1 MVAFRPAEF
10 VLSRFCPEPL
20 CCHSI
25 RPSTTRSV
33 FRRSLQRRLP
43 LLIAVTTVLAAITAY
58 VFGLALLQ
66 SVWYQHYH
74 FAELILPRLIDVT
87 VFLWLFWVGS
97 SVGSFLNVVAW
108 RMPRGES
115 INGRSYCPR
124 CQTQLTARDNFPVFG
139 WLALAG
145 RCRTCRLPISAR
157 YPVVEAI
164 VGACVTV
171 VGITELYRLSLP
183 LYGSAGYYGPI
194 WAPNISMPQLS
205 LLLYHVVAI
214 CTLFA
219 CGLIRL
225 DGKPIPMRLMAF
237 TIAVTLVPLV
247 AFPPLGIVPWQVTS
261 TAAMNAANAGN
272 ERLSALVRVVCS
284 LAAAAFFARTLAR
297 SLCPTADPKLDPLGS
312 GTKKLLD
319 LVAMLGVASLIVGWQ
334 SLPAVIVVASLV
346 AFMARRWTGRG
357 SLASFAISIPMAMTF
372 QIALWRPLHQ
382 SGYWPSID
390 VSPWLIL
397 AYAAAAMTIPL
408 WLIDSQAP
416 EILVEPGP
424 TDDDGQDDADGH
436 DDADGID
443 DE

>member
-1 MVAFRPAEF
+1 M
-10 VLSRFCPEPL
+10 
-20 CCHSI
+20 
-25 RPSTTRSV
+25 

-43 LLIAVTTVLAAITAY
+43 LLIAVTTVLVAIAAY

-66 SVWYQHYH
+66 SVWHQHYH

-157 YPVVEAI
+157 YPIVEAI
-164 VGACVTV
+164 VGSCVTV

-219 CGLIRL
+219 CGLIRF
-225 DGKPIPMRLMAF
+225 DGKPIPTRLMAF
-237 TIAVTLVPLV
+237 AIAATLVPLL
-247 AFPPLGIVPWQVTS
+247 AFPPLGIVPWQVIS
-261 TAAMNAANAGN
+261 LDASNAGN
-272 ERLSALVRVVCS
+272 EHLSALVRVLCS
-284 LAAAAFFARTLAR
+284 LVAAAFFARTLAR

-312 GTKKLLD
+312 GTAKLLN
-319 LVAMLGVASLIVGWQ
+319 LIAMLSIASLVIGWQ
-334 SLPAVIVVASLV
+334 SLPGVIVVAAMVALV
-346 AFMARRWTGRG
+346 ARRLTGRG
-357 SLASFAISIPMAMTF
+357 ALASLEISLPIAMTF
-372 QIALWRPLHQ
+372 QIALWRRLHQ

-390 VSPWLIL
+390 VAPWVIL

-408 WLIDSQAP
+408 WLNDSRAP
-416 EILVEPGP
+416 ETPAEPLPELGPDSGPEPEPGP
-424 TDDDGQDDADGH
+424 EPIDDDADENE
-436 DDADGID
+436 GI
-443 DE
+443 